1 MKTTDNI
8 SCELRKVEKEVDN
21 YYKSNP
27 LIKLPFATAAWY
39 LLAFGEETMLK
50 AYGEGIGAQYN
61 SMISDNLINE
71 LKYPL
76 YWIYCTC
83 ESGGKVPSAFNANF
97 FQVSREFF
105 ELGQEYIGFVA
116 AYTSANRGWFELKL
130 KGSIIQPTTDIF
142 TGIEYKSYNSLIKP
156 QKLQKASSSINIDR
170 TLLDT
175 IGHFLRVKEDRFLF
189 NPNPKIVSEAIMV
202 HQPRFETLFSLP
214 SEWQFSHYSLKEF
227 RGVFETIYALAYLHW
242 VARTIAIK
250 KGCGALGYADSIYVP
265 TCEELLRRVVRYSG
279 LPEAKVLSV
288 FEDLTYGNRNISHP
302 DPALQPLIKLNSD
315 RYAIMPHL
323 WLCSSAERNLTV
335 LLNKLPSEKR
345 IYQKL
350 VHKKE
355 GFMRQRF
362 TDNLSDKGFRFVNR
376 SVPNLPDIDLAII
389 RDSEKACL
397 LLELK
402 WFIDPAEMREIIEKS
417 EELEKGISQV
427 IKLKQAFSE
436 NHKPLLERLNV
447 DSSYSFEGV
456 VVSENWIGHA
466 EVQNPKIPIIR
477 ADHLLA
483 KLKGTDSLQ
492 STIEWLKDRKYLP
505 KEGEHFKIHRF
516 THRIGRYRLKWYGI
530 KPLIEDAFFP
540 L

>member
-1 MKTTDNI
+1 MKTDKLTP
-8 SCELRKVEKEVDN
+8 ELRKAEQEVDN
-21 YYKSNP
+21 HYKSNP
-27 LIKLPFATAAWY
+27 LLKLPFATAAWY

-50 AYGEGIGAQYN
+50 AYREGFGAQYN

-83 ESGGKVPSAFNANF
+83 KPGGKIPSDFNANF
-97 FQVSREFF
+97 FQTSRDLF
-105 ELGQEYIGFVA
+105 ELGQEYTRFFT
-116 AYTSANRGWFELKL
+116 AYTMANRGLFELDL

-142 TGIEYKSYNSLIKP
+142 IGIEYKAYNSLVKP
-156 QKLQKASSSINIDR
+156 QKLQEASYTINIDES
-170 TLLDT
+170 LLNT
-175 IGHFLRVKEDRFLF
+175 IAHFLRVKGDRFLF
-189 NPNPKIVSEAIMV
+189 NPNPKIVSETIMV
-202 HQPRFETLFSLP
+202 NQPRFEALFSLP
-214 SEWQFSHYSLKEF
+214 GEWQFSHYSLREF
-227 RGVFETIYALAYLHW
+227 RKIFEAIYALAYLHW
-242 VARTIAIK
+242 RARTIAIK
-250 KGCGALGYADSIYVP
+250 KGCDALGYVDSIYVP
-265 TCEELLRRVVRYSG
+265 TCEELLSRVVRYSG
-279 LPEAKVLSV
+279 VSKVKAQSIFDDLS
-288 FEDLTYGNRNISHP
+288 YGNRNISNP

-315 RYAIMPHL
+315 KYAIMPHL

-335 LLNKLPSEKR
+335 LLNRMPAEKK
-345 IYQKL
+345 IYAKL
-350 VHKKE
+350 VDKKE
-355 GFMRQRF
+355 DIMRARF
-362 TDNLSDKGFRFVNR
+362 TTDLSDEDFRFISGNMD
-376 SVPNLPDIDLAII
+376 NLPDIDLAII

-436 NHKPLLERLNV
+436 NHKPLLERLNI

-483 KLKGTDSLQ
+483 KLKATESLQ
-492 STIEWLKDRKYLP
+492 STMEWLKDRKYLP

-516 THRIGRYRLKWYGI
+516 IPRIGKYHLKWYGI
-530 KPLIEDAFFP
+530 KPLIKDAFFP